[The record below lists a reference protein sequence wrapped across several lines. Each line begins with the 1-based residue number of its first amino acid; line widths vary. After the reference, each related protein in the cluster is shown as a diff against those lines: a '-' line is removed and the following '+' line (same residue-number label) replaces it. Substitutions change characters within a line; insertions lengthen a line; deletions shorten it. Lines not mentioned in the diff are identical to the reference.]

1 VEKNKEVLLQWKCPM
16 VSSVYGLRSIK
27 DPFLCNFLHYSHVKD
42 LKGICLEKLSGPF
55 EKDTPTIVFKKGL
68 AYGSWYNVLIRISN
82 SENQQS
88 YYMKKGIYLKK
99 NKFIQLSDILQ
110 EENDIDRKNKPKWQ
124 CKNKSCEEWNE
135 GGVKMCLHCYTNRNR
150 RIIRGLSYIPVLGIP
165 FSVTH
170 ATLESGR
177 AAHTKERHDK
187 ISAGLAIGTA
197 AAEIVLAPILVSS
210 IVHIPAKVAVQ
221 TGTHLTANTLF
232 TNTGHVAA
240 GMTAHKVLT
249 AVKLKSAAVTTTE
262 KIYEASKLTK
272 KTN

>member
-1 VEKNKEVLLQWKCPM
+1 MSPKLSIIINTDVELVDAYIFTPGQ
-16 VSSVYGLRSIK
+16 
-27 DPFLCNFLHYSHVKD
+27 
-42 LKGICLEKLSGPF
+42 GICLEELSGPF
-55 EKDTPTIVFKKGL
+55 EEDTATIVFKKGL
-68 AYGSWYNVLIRISN
+68 AYGSWYDVLIRINN
-82 SENQQS
+82 SQNQET
-88 YYMKKGIYLKK
+88 YMKKGIYLKV
-99 NKFIQLSDILQ
+99 NKSVQLSDILQ

-124 CKNKSCEEWNE
+124 CKNKSCKEWNE

-197 AAEIVLAPILVSS
+197 AAEIVLAPVLVSS
-210 IVHIPAKVAVQ
+210 IVHIPAKIAAT

-232 TNTGHVAA
+232 TNTGQVAA
-240 GMTAHKVLT
+240 GMTAHKVST

-262 KIYEASKLTK
+262 KIYEASKLAK
-272 KTN
+272 KTH

>member
-1 VEKNKEVLLQWKCPM
+1 MSPKL
-16 VSSVYGLRSIK
+16 SIII
-27 DPFLCNFLHYSHVKD
+27 DTDAELVDAYIFTPGQ
-42 LKGICLEKLSGPF
+42 GICLEKLSGPF
-55 EKDTPTIVFKKGL
+55 EKDTSTIVFKKGL
-68 AYGSWYNVLIRISN
+68 AYGSWYDVLIRINN
-82 SENQQS
+82 SQNQET
-88 YYMKKGIYLKK
+88 YMKKGIYLKV
-99 NKFIQLSDILQ
+99 NKSVQLSDILQ

-135 GGVKMCLHCYTNRNR
+135 GGVKMCLHCYTNRNGRLIR
-150 RIIRGLSYIPVLGIP
+150 RLSYIPILGIP

-197 AAEIVLAPILVSS
+197 AAEIVLAPVLVSS

-232 TNTGHVAA
+232 THTGHVAA
-240 GMTAHKVLT
+240 GMTVQNVST
-249 AVKLKSAAVTTTE
+249 AVKLKSAAVTATD
-262 KIYEASKLTK
+262 KICEASK
-272 KTN
+272 